1 MAHSVRERFR
11 FHLWHQLVRV
21 LVLSFLL
28 VPNVL
33 TFFGIAYTA
42 SAKGLQGTAIKSI
55 ALYLPPSTRS
65 ASLQYTLRTGQQQTY
80 CLNNHVTPEDWH
92 TTYQF
97 YVSLASGSQITV
109 TPGSSTSCGGGQS
122 QTFNIPRNPTN
133 SQCRLNVENSQISG
147 CNEKKSN
154 TTVRSVRVYPT
165 PNTYSVKVTYYM
177 VSQSAPSTM
186 CLKNTVPGTWAPGQN
201 AFTAHRSFAPGSQI
215 TVITYLTADCSGL
228 TPRANTSFTVP
239 NIGQTYNSTCWL
251 NVGQNRMTGC
261 NTGN

>member
-1 MAHSVRERFR
+1 MAHPIRERFR
-11 FHLWHQLVRV
+11 FHLWHQFVRV

-42 SAKGLQGTAIKSI
+42 SAKGLSQNTAVKSI

-65 ASLQYTLRTGQQQTY
+65 AYLQYTLRTGNQQTH
-80 CLNNHVTPEDWH
+80 CLNNVNPENWH

-97 YVSLASGSQITV
+97 HASLAPGSQITV

-122 QTFNIPRNPTN
+122 QTFNIPQNPTN

-147 CNEKKSN
+147 CTEKKSN
-154 TTVRSVRVYPT
+154 TTVRSVRVYPPLYT
-165 PNTYSVKVTYYM
+165 NSVKVIYYM
-177 VSQSAPSTM
+177 VGQSAPSTM
-186 CLKNTVPGTWAPGQN
+186 CLKNAVPGTWTSGQN

-215 TVITYLTADCSGL
+215 TVITYLIAGCSGP

-251 NVGQNRMTGC
+251 DIGQKKMTGC